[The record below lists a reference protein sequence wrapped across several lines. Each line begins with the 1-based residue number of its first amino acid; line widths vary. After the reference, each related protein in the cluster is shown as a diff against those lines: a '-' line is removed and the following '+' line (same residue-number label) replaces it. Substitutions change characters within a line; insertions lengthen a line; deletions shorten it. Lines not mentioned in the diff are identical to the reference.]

1 MIEPIFYL
9 FTAKSTLRILKKN
22 HLLDNSC
29 LAAKRSAS
37 ALVLLFYLFIK
48 FFLFSSSLG
57 ERGET
62 SPRWHPPS
70 RGNGF
75 PGPLLCQLLAAVV
88 LQSKR
93 CRNPFSGQ
101 CLWLRML
108 PPLCVC
114 VCYWEGEIG
123 CGWEKMSLI
132 YMRMTNIYCVCLETH
147 SCFAS
152 SF

>member
-1 MIEPIFYL
+1 MTYKWICLDFKSPIATSDSDRANLLPYA
-9 FTAKSTLRILKKN
+9 AKSTLRIFFLKS
-22 HLLDNSC
+22 HPLDNSH
-29 LAAKRSAS
+29 LAARRSAS
-37 ALVLLFYLFIK
+37 ALALHCYLFIK

-70 RGNGF
+70 CGNGF

-114 VCYWEGEIG
+114 VCY
-123 CGWEKMSLI
+123 
-132 YMRMTNIYCVCLETH
+132 
-147 SCFAS
+147 
-152 SF
+152 